1 MRLRNH
7 KDFWSGLM
15 FLGLGILFMAL
26 SRQYQMGTAAK
37 MGPGYFPMVLGGIL
51 AVLGLIITVGAFAR
65 SNDEKKVGKIGWR
78 ENILVLVSVG
88 LFAFLLPRLGMVVSL
103 LVLIF
108 AGAMAS
114 HEFRLKATAVS
125 SIFLVVLAWV
135 VFGWGLELQM
145 PIWPPFLT
153 K

>member
-1 MRLRNH
+1 
-7 KDFWSGLM
+7 
-15 FLGLGILFMAL
+15 
-26 SRQYQMGTAAK
+26 
-37 MGPGYFPMVLGGIL
+37 
-51 AVLGLIITVGAFAR
+51 VLGLIITVGAFAR
-65 SNDEKKVGKIGWR
+65 SNDEKKVDKIGWR